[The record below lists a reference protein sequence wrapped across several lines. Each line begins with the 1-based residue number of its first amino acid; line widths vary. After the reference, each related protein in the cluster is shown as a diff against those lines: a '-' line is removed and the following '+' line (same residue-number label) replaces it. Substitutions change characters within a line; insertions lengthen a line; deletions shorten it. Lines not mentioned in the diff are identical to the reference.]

1 MEKYVLCFISG
12 IVFYTFYIVCWHKLL
27 GKKVDFKSYKF
38 YLALIILDLCGTF
51 INFNVPQ
58 YAKLFI
64 VFILFFV
71 VNYVFYNKN
80 ISKNLIVV
88 LFSDLIM
95 FVSEFI
101 IILIIT
107 IFIGNDI
114 YNFTSSNYGT
124 FIVNML
130 VGILSLIILKLKQI
144 YLLFDYVI
152 KTFNNMKKSNLVV
165 YFVLTILLI
174 SIFLITTHMHLPIM
188 IMEICNTLL
197 TILYLI
203 MLFRLANARENYKSI
218 NSKYET
224 SLNSL
229 REYEDIMDKYRVS
242 NHENKNQLLTIR
254 NMINKNDKKTANYI
268 DKLVDNK
275 IKDNETIFYKTSKI
289 PEGGL
294 RAIIYSKLCR
304 MKDEKI
310 SYDLDIA
317 NDVKTANLLKIG
329 DTTNLNICKIVG
341 VFLDNAIEASKE
353 LKKAKII
360 IEIFM
365 MDGDLC
371 IDISNNYKGNI
382 ELDKLG
388 TKKYTTKGK
397 GHGYGLSLVKE
408 IIKEDDSLV
417 HESRITKDLFTQSLK
432 IKM

>member
-1 MEKYVLCFISG
+1 ML
-12 IVFYTFYIVCWHKLL
+12 
-27 GKKVDFKSYKF
+27 KKEINFKNYKF
-38 YLALIILDLCGTF
+38 YVIVFVTSLLITTLSFF
-51 INFNVPQ
+51 IPQ
-58 YAKLFI
+58 YIRFLC
-64 VFILFFV
+64 VFILLCLIC
-71 VNYVFYNKN
+71 YIFYCRNVTKCLLTVL
-80 ISKNLIVV
+80 ISEFIV
-88 LFSDLIM
+88 

-101 IILIIT
+101 LVMVCTLFMGNSFDVFAKSNIGLLIINS
-107 IFIGNDI
+107 I
-114 YNFTSSNYGT
+114 
-124 FIVNML
+124 
-130 VGILSLIILKLKQI
+130 VGIISFSFLKIKLTYIIFN
-144 YLLFDYVI
+144 YLL
-152 KTFNNMKKSNLVV
+152 KTFNNMKKSNLIV
-165 YFVLTILLI
+165 YFILTIILI
-174 SIFLITTHMHLPIM
+174 SIFLIMAHMNLPLILL
-188 IMEICNTLL
+188 ILCNSLL

-254 NMINKNDKKTANYI
+254 NMIDKKDKKTAKYI

-294 RAIIYSKLCR
+294 RAIIYSKLCK

-317 NDVKTANLLKIG
+317 NDVKTVDLLEIG
-329 DTTNLNICKIVG
+329 DSTNLNICKIIG

-353 LKKAKII
+353 VKKPNVI
-360 IEIFM
+360 IEIFI
-365 MDGDLC
+365 MDGELC
-371 IDISNNYKGNI
+371 IDVSNNYIGNI
-382 ELDKLG
+382 NFDKIG

-408 IIKEDDSLV
+408 IVKEDDNLM

>member
-1 MEKYVLCFISG
+1 MSLPPPCACFIT
-12 IVFYTFYIVCWHKLL
+12 ILY
-27 GKKVDFKSYKF
+27 SY
-38 YLALIILDLCGTF
+38 LIAL
-51 INFNVPQ
+51 
-58 YAKLFI
+58 
-64 VFILFFV
+64 
-71 VNYVFYNKN
+71 
-80 ISKNLIVV
+80 
-88 LFSDLIM
+88 
-95 FVSEFI
+95 VSEFI
-101 IILIIT
+101 FSVVGSLVIDVIALQSQTYGILIINT
-107 IFIGNDI
+107 
-114 YNFTSSNYGT
+114 
-124 FIVNML
+124 L
-130 VGILSLIILKLKQI
+130 VGLISFIFLKFKFI
-144 YLLFDYVI
+144 YKMFNYLI

-165 YFVLTILLI
+165 YFILTILLI
-174 SIFLITTHMHLPIM
+174 SLFLIMSYMRLPISVLL
-188 IMEICNTLL
+188 ICNTIL

-310 SYDLDIA
+310 SYDLDIS

-353 LKKAKII
+353 VKKSKII

-382 ELDKLG
+382 GLGKLG

-397 GHGYGLSLVKE
+397 GHGYGLSLVNE